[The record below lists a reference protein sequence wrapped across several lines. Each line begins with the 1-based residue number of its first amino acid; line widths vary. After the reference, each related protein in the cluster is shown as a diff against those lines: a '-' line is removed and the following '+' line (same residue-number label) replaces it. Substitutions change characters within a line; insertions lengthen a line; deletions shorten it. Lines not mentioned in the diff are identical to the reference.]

1 MKIALIVL
9 AVLLSGCSTIKQAKT
24 DFRNFK
30 RTMTF
35 NLGQPVV
42 YKDSV
47 F

>member
-1 MKIALIVL
+1 MKAIIIGLALM
-9 AVLLSGCSTIKQAKT
+9 LSACSTIKQAKT

-30 RTMTF
+30 RTVTF

-42 YKDSV
+42 YKNSV

>member
-9 AVLLSGCSTIKQAKT
+9 AVFLSGCSTIQQAKT

-30 RTMTF
+30 RTISF
-35 NLGQPVV
+35 NLDRPVV
-42 YKDSV
+42 YKNSV